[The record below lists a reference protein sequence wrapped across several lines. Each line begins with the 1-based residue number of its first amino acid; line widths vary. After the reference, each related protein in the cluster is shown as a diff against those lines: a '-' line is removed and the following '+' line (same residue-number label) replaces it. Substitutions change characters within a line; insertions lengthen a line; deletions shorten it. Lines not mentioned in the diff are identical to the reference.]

1 MLASTARATR
11 ALFAPSPARGRGRRR
26 ADARA
31 GLLDHWRLKSNE
43 NAAAATSATNGDG
56 VVARD
61 DAVASLER
69 SMAQVASFPGSAGAS
84 ARGSARDGAD
94 ARECDVFVC
103 PPAPFIADVART
115 VREMGDA
122 G

>member
-56 VVARD
+56 VVARE
-61 DAVASLER
+61 DAALV
-69 SMAQVASFPGSAGAS
+69 GA
-84 ARGSARDGAD
+84 AARDGAD
-94 ARECDVFVC
+94 ARGCDVFVC